1 MRGRN
6 VKTMICLCV
15 LSCFTANAALA
26 GGGLTGG
33 ATEFTQ
39 IANNAELIE
48 QVAQLAEQIQ
58 NQITMIQDMIYNTLT
73 IPDQLFRNIK
83 SIVGVYSKVKGII
96 DKTKGLA
103 YSLAN
108 MDEELKRR
116 FKSYGDLSSLSRV
129 EDFSSTYREIVDTR
143 METVRNTMEAIGVA
157 FDELTHDDASA
168 LEEIQKKASTA
179 KGRNEL
185 IQATNQ
191 ILGFLAEDAMKLRQL
206 QMMQAQMAGTAY
218 EAERAQSDL
227 SNKRLESF
235 FKRGNETPVNIP
247 DESIIDRLG
256 N

>member
-1 MRGRN
+1 
-6 VKTMICLCV
+6 
-15 LSCFTANAALA
+15 
-26 GGGLTGG
+26 
-33 ATEFTQ
+33 
-39 IANNAELIE
+39 
-48 QVAQLAEQIQ
+48 
-58 NQITMIQDMIYNTLT
+58 
-73 IPDQLFRNIK
+73 LFRNVK

-103 YSLAN
+103 YSVAN

-116 FKSYGDLSSLSRV
+116 FKSYADLSNLSRV
-129 EDFSSTYREIVDTR
+129 SDFSSAYREIVDTR
-143 METVRNTMEAIGVA
+143 METIRNTMEAIGVA
-157 FDELTHDDASA
+157 FDELVNDDASA

-179 KGRNEL
+179 KGHNEL

-191 ILGFLAEDAMKLRQL
+191 ILGFMAEDAMKLRQL

-218 EAERAQSDL
+218 EAERARSDL

-235 FKRGNETPVNIP
+235 FKRGDETPASIP